1 MHRQHGEMGEMKI
14 KKGNLRWG
22 FLVFHLNAGFFV
34 LAAFAVATWLGFE
47 FFLTIRFI
55 ITIAIHIHIPD
66 QTNQV
71 VI

>member
-34 LAAFAVATWLGFE
+34 LAAFAVAT
-47 FFLTIRFI
+47 
-55 ITIAIHIHIPD
+55 
-66 QTNQV
+66 
-71 VI
+71 